1 MDTDVQQ
8 LVLVKEAPGEDQ
20 QDPEHLHIKEDQEEL
35 WTSLEGDHLH
45 LKEETDAARFP
56 VTVVSIKSEDD
67 EEKPLISQL
76 HQQQIED
83 RDVPTSSSAGG
94 GAGTS
99 RNQDLNHHEQTLG
112 PSEAEVSGDDE
123 EDDDMGVDS
132 ELSHAGSETGDDDW
146 NERRSSESDGCAS
159 SRSPGQDLDWNEAGW
174 QPNKIPFT
182 ATSGPRNA
190 AADLDCDVPAKFL
203 ELFLTDELLD
213 HIVHQTNLYASQYFQ
228 AHPDLP
234 HHSRGNAWKPVSVSE
249 LKTFFGLTFLTGYV
263 KKPSTEMYWSVD
275 EVDATP
281 YFNRTMSR
289 NRFEIIWK
297 FLHYNDNNANLDG
310 MDKMYKVRP
319 VLDYIVGRFRQMYQ
333 PDKNICIGE
342 GMMLWR
348 GCPSFRVYS
357 SQKPVEYGIKS
368 YILCDSAT
376 GYCFNM
382 RPYFGEDSS
391 LPDTV
396 FSLLDRLS
404 GHGYT
409 LYMDNFYNSVALCE
423 RLLEAQTNVCGT
435 LRWNR
440 GEPQVIRDLVKNDIG
455 TGDKVVRHNDKVM
468 VVAWQDKRL
477 VKMVTTCHQDGMQ
490 KVDVWQ
496 KGHKDKVA
504 QFKPECVVAYN
515 SHMNGVAKLDQNISY
530 YPFIRRS
537 LNWSKK
543 FVAYL
548 FQMCMFNA
556 YILYRARNPGGC
568 NTLLKF
574 IRSVV
579 KSWTLKGHERKG
591 SEVREQV
598 EEEEGAGV
606 EDGDLKDVRHT
617 PRAPYNTDPESR
629 LDGDLGRHKLC
640 YLKPTSKKLKPTKRC
655 RVCIRRGT
663 RRETKMMCRACC
675 VPLHAGQCYID
686 YHTKE
691 KYSVQG

>member
-1 MDTDVQQ
+1 MPKARRKADNLMQLTLQQ
-8 LVLVKEAPGEDQ
+8 SLFRGSNTLHRVPVERKDDNQPGPSGDERHTPQPVSSEPETAISADSSDSDHFSEP
-20 QDPEHLHIKEDQEEL
+20 DPDSSDEWLPSGPTGSSRD
-35 WTSLEGDHLH
+35 SS
-45 LKEETDAARFP
+45 P
-56 VTVVSIKSEDD
+56 DD
-67 EEKPLISQL
+67 KRKNE
-76 HQQQIED
+76 ED
-83 RDVPTSSSAGG
+83 RAPRKAPPATTSTAKKRG
-94 GAGTS
+94 
-99 RNQDLNHHEQTLG
+99 R
-112 PSEAEVSGDDE
+112 
-123 EDDDMGVDS
+123 
-132 ELSHAGSETGDDDW
+132 
-146 NERRSSESDGCAS
+146 AS
-159 SRSPGQDLDWNEAGW
+159 SRGRGQDLDWDEAGW
-174 QPNKIPFT
+174 QPNKMPFT
-182 ATSGPRNA
+182 ATSGPKDA

-213 HIVHQTNLYASQYFQ
+213 HVVHQTNLYASQYFQ

-234 HHSRGNAWKPVSVSE
+234 QHSRGNAWKPVSVSE

-281 YFNRTMSR
+281 YFSKTMSR
-289 NRFEIIWK
+289 NRFQIIWK
-297 FLHYNDNNANLDG
+297 FLHYNDNANLDVN
-310 MDKMYKVRP
+310 DKMYKVRP
-319 VLDYIVGRFRQMYQ
+319 VLDYIVEKFKQMYQ
-333 PDKNICIGE
+333 PDKNICIDE

-348 GCPSFRVYS
+348 GRLSFRVYNP
-357 SQKPVEYGIKS
+357 QKPVKYGIKS

-382 RPYFGEDSS
+382 RPYFGEGSS

-435 LRWNR
+435 LRKNR
-440 GEPQVIRDLVKNDIG
+440 GEPQVIRDLVKTDLGI
-455 TGDKVVRHNDKVM
+455 GDKVVRHNDKVM

-515 SHMNGVAKLDQNISY
+515 SHMNGVDKLDQNISY

-579 KSWTLKGHERKG
+579 KSWTLKVHERKG
-591 SEVREQV
+591 SEVGEQV

-606 EDGDLKDVRHT
+606 EDGDLEDVKHT
-617 PRAPYNTDPESR
+617 LRAPYNTDPESR

-640 YLKPTSKKLKPTKRC
+640 YLKPTSKKLRPTKRC

-663 RRETKMMCRACC
+663 RRETKMMCKVCC

-686 YHTKE
+686 YHTTVR
-691 KYSVQG
+691 YSVSVQG